1 MNNKLRFEKRILQI
15 SMAGSI
21 LFMIA
26 EGIMAYITRSN
37 SILMDCIFDTADLIM
52 IGPFL
57 LLIPL
62 LYKPVTEK
70 RPYGFSQVESLF
82 VIIKCSILVG
92 VTAQLVFYS
101 VHIMIKGGNHVNA
114 GIAAVFEMSLSVGC
128 IVIYAILNHY
138 NKIFSSPSIKA
149 DLYMWKIDII
159 SSLGVGLAFIAQIM
173 LKETNLNWFIPYID
187 PSIAIIMTIGFTIEP
202 FRMIVEG
209 IKSLVLFAPKKEIMD
224 NIRTVVNKHL
234 ENYPYTVSF
243 LDVIQTGRKAWVEVY
258 IKSESD
264 LVRISQLKEAHDEI
278 RNELKE
284 SFDQIYIELIP
295 ESFEIDKN
303 VKDRSKD
310 T

>member
-1 MNNKLRFEKRILQI
+1 MNNKLRFEKRIIQI
-15 SMAGSI
+15 SMAGST

-26 EGIMAYITRSN
+26 EGIMAYITRSS

-82 VIIKCSILVG
+82 VIIKCSILLG

-101 VHIMIKGGNHVNA
+101 VQIIIKGGNHVNA
-114 GIAAVFEMSLSVGC
+114 GIVAAFEMSLSMGC
-128 IVIYAILNHY
+128 IVIYAILKHY
-138 NKIFSSPSIKA
+138 NKSFSSPSIKA

-187 PSIAIIMTIGFTIEP
+187 PSIAIIMAIGFTIEP
-202 FRMIVEG
+202 FKMIVEG
-209 IKSLVLFAPKKEIMD
+209 IKSLVLFAPKMEIMD
-224 NIRTVVNKHL
+224 HIRVVVNKHF
-234 ENYPYTVSF
+234 EDYPYTVSF
-243 LDVIQTGRKAWVEVY
+243 LDVIQTGRKAWVEIY

-264 LVRISQLKEAHDEI
+264 IVKISQLKKAHDEI
-278 RNELKE
+278 KKELRE
-284 SFDQIYIELIP
+284 SFDQIYVELIP
-295 ESFEIDKN
+295 ESFE
-303 VKDRSKD
+303 
-310 T
+310 

>member
-26 EGIMAYITRSN
+26 EGIMAYTTRSS

-57 LLIPL
+57 LLVPL

-82 VIIKCSILVG
+82 VIIKCSVLVG

-101 VHIMIKGGNHVNA
+101 IHIILNGGNHVNA
-114 GIAAVFEMSLSVGC
+114 GIVAVFELSLSAGC
-128 IVIYAILNHY
+128 IVIYAILSHY

-159 SSLGVGLAFIAQIM
+159 SSLGVGFAFFAQIM
-173 LKETNLNWFIPYID
+173 LKETNLNWVIPYID
-187 PSIAIIMTIGFTIEP
+187 PSIAIIMAIGFTIEP

-209 IKSLVLFAPKKEIMD
+209 IKSLILFAPNMEIMD
-224 NIRTVVNKHL
+224 KIRIVVNKHL
-234 ENYPYTVSF
+234 ENYPYSVSF

-278 RNELKE
+278 RKELRE

-295 ESFEIDKN
+295 ESFEINKE

-310 T
+310 I